1 VLDCV
6 GRSSKRNGFAL
17 NYTRKRDPALAEA
30 AAEHRRRE
38 DAAPRLCDE
47 VPRLL
52 SLRITFEDV
61 REQGRVAAPSYAR
74 PVVVATA
81 PAHFEIRCMEP
92 KCDGQHDL
100 TSRMLQSL
108 RQGLARFVGQSNCNG
123 MVGDVPCDRT
133 LGYSCEATYR
143 S

>member
-1 VLDCV
+1 M
-6 GRSSKRNGFAL
+6 
-17 NYTRKRDPALAEA
+17 
-30 AAEHRRRE
+30 
-38 DAAPRLCDE
+38 
-47 VPRLL
+47 PRLL

-108 RQGLARFVGQSNCNG
+108 RQGLPRFVGQSNCNG

-143 S
+143 G